1 MLTLTPAAA
10 DRINAAREQSGI
22 PDEAHLRVAPAAD
35 QGPGAIGLGFVEMP
49 FAGDQVGDAHG
60 VSYCVAPEIADEL
73 AAAKLDVADD
83 GASMVLV
90 PRET

>member
-10 DRINAAREQSGI
+10 ERITDAREQSGI
-22 PDEAHLRVAPAAD
+22 PREAHLRIAPAAE

-49 FAGDQVGDAHG
+49 FDGDQVGDAHG
-60 VSYCVAPEIADEL
+60 VSYCVAPEIAEEL
-73 AAAKLDVADD
+73 AAAQLDVSDD

-90 PRET
+90 PAES

>member
-1 MLTLTPAAA
+1 MLTLTPQAA
-10 DRINAAREQSGI
+10 DRIIAAREQSGI
-22 PDEAHLRVAPAAD
+22 PADAHLRLAPAAD

-49 FAGDQVGDAHG
+49 FEGDRTGDAHG
-60 VSYCVAPEIADEL
+60 VNYCVAPEIADEL
-73 AAAKLDVADD
+73 AAAQLDVADD